1 MTPETVLTGA
11 CILLLGGFCLGYLA
25 AIAPEVMKK

>member
-1 MTPETVLTGA
+1 MTPETALTGA
-11 CILLLGGFCLGYLA
+11 CIFLLGGFWLGYMA